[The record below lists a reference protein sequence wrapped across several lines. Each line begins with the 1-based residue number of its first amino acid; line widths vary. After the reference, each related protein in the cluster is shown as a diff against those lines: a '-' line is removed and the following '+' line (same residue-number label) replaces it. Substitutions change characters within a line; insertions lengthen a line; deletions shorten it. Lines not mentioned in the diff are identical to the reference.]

1 MGNHAGIVSGFFTA
15 LVHAVLALVVLFFA
29 SVGDGP
35 YVDAFIFASV
45 IVLVCCI
52 GLVARSHF
60 SAVLLL
66 LLDLLLIGLAVAWC
80 VSIILVFQSP
90 PPLEPDSWAITE
102 SFEQVSRIARLVAS
116 GIAILLSL
124 WLAMRTLRLEQR
136 LRRVARI
143 SDPGSSR

>member
-15 LVHAVLALVVLFFA
+15 LVHAVFAPGRALLRQRWGWSLCGRVHICQRDSSGVLHR
-29 SVGDGP
+29 
-35 YVDAFIFASV
+35 
-45 IVLVCCI
+45 
-52 GLVARSHF
+52 LVARSHF
-60 SAVLLL
+60 SAILLL

-102 SFEQVSRIARLVAS
+102 SIEQVSRIARLVAS

-124 WLAMRTLRLEQR
+124 WLAMRTLRLEQ
-136 LRRVARI
+136 
-143 SDPGSSR
+143 GSRSFAA